1 MNNYRIYVEKRKGFE
16 VEAKSLLG
24 DFKEN
29 LQLTNLQNVRLLNVY
44 DLFNITSEDL
54 VKAKESIFAEPATDD
69 VYDEFDLTG
78 KKYFAVE
85 YLPGQ
90 FDQRADSAVQ
100 CLGLIT
106 ESADAAVKS
115 GKILILEGDI
125 STTDV
130 ERIKEYFIN
139 PIESREKDLASPLA
153 LDKVDAPEEVKFYDG
168 FVNLDN
174 EGVYA
179 FRKELGLAMSDKD
192 ILFVQNYFKNEEKRD
207 PSETEIRVLDTYWS
221 DHCRHTTFE
230 TEIKK
235 VTFPEGKFAEVL
247 QKTYEEYLESREY
260 VHGGKKPMSL
270 MDMATISGKEERKKG
285 NLPDLEVSDEINA
298 CSIRVKVDVEGVLE
312 DWLLMFKNETHN
324 HPTEI
329 EPFGGASTC
338 IGGAIRDPLSGR
350 SYVYQAMRV
359 TGAANINEKLEGTM
373 EGKLPQSRISKG
385 AAHGYSSYGNQ
396 IGLATTF
403 VKEIF
408 HEGYKAKRMEVG
420 AVVGAVKEDWVRR
433 EKPATGDI
441 IILLGG
447 KTGRDGC
454 GGATGSSKEHTTESI
469 TTCSAEVQKGNAPE
483 ERKIQKLFRNDKVTK
498 LIKKCNDFGA
508 GGVSV
513 AIGELADGLQ
523 IDLDKVPVKYLGLNG
538 TELSISESQERMA
551 VVVEPK
557 DVEEFCRYAALENL
571 ESSIAAIVTEEARL
585 VMNWKGKTIVN
596 LSRAFLDTNG
606 VRNEI
611 EVAVEDVKAD
621 FPQPKFEGNTT
632 KEKLINLLK
641 SDNVASQQGMV
652 EMFDS
657 HVGASTVLMPY
668 GGKYQLTEE
677 EASVQKVPVLGKE
690 SNTASIMT
698 FGYNPFISEWS
709 PFHGAA
715 YAVVESI
722 SKVVAVG
729 GKWQGIRFSFQ
740 EYFERLGNN
749 TETWGKPFS
758 ALLGTLFVQKGFGL
772 PAIGGKDSMSGTFN
786 NIHVPPTLISFAV
799 NTESADNIIS
809 AEFKNS
815 GNYVYVVKHNPTA
828 DMMPNIDE
836 LKANYD
842 FVYENVSN
850 AKIVSASTVKNGG
863 IAECLAKMSFG
874 NKVGVEVV
882 KEIDLF
888 SYDYGTLVVESVEEL
903 NFANA
908 ILIGKTTKAKEINI
922 LGETVSIDEAIKAY
936 LGTFDH
942 LYPRIVD
949 ETEKDLEI
957 RDYKGTVNIITKGL
971 YIKPNVFVPAFPG
984 TNSEY
989 DSVNAFIKAGANAK
1003 TLTFR
1008 NLNHNYIEE
1017 SIEAFVKEINNSQIL
1032 MFPGGFSAGDEPDG
1046 SGKFVANVLLNE
1058 RMKAAVEGLLNRGGL
1073 ILGICNGFQALI
1085 KSGLL
1090 PNGIIGDVTK
1100 DSPTLAKNNIN
1111 RHITKI
1117 VHTRI
1122 TSNNSPWLMNTPVGA
1137 IHEIAVSHG
1146 EGKFVASP
1154 ELIEELFK
1162 NGQVATQY
1170 VNLDGVPTMNGEFN
1184 PNGSFAAIEGITS
1197 ADGRILGK
1205 MGHSE
1210 RKGTNVFKN
1219 IIGEKDQLI
1228 FENGVKYFK

>member
-1 MNNYRIYVEKRKGFE
+1 MNNYRIYVEKKMGFE
-16 VEAKSLLG
+16 VEAKSLLAE
-24 DFKEN
+24 FKEN

-44 DLFNITSEDL
+44 DLFNINSEDL
-54 VKAKESIFAEPATDD
+54 AKAKDSIFAEPATDN
-69 VYDEFDLTG
+69 VYDEFDLEG

-100 CLGLIT
+100 CLSLISNNANVT
-106 ESADAAVKS
+106 VKS
-115 GKILILEGDI
+115 GKIIILEGNI
-125 STTDV
+125 NSNEV
-130 ERIKEYFIN
+130 FSIKNYFIN
-139 PIESREKDLASPLA
+139 PIESREKDLKSPLA
-153 LDKVDAPEEVKFYDG
+153 LDVVDTPEDVKFYEG
-168 FVNLDN
+168 FINLN
-174 EGVYA
+174 EESIFA
-179 FRKELGLAMSDKD
+179 FRKELGLAMSEKD

-235 VTFPEGKFAEVL
+235 ITFPKGQFSEVL
-247 QKTYEEYLESREY
+247 QNTFNEYLKSRDY

-285 NLPDLEVSDEINA
+285 NLDDLEVSDEINA
-298 CSIRVKVDVEGVLE
+298 CSIRVKVDIDGKLE

-359 TGAANINEKLEGTM
+359 TGAANINEKLEDTM

-408 HEGYKAKRMEVG
+408 HDGYKAKRMEVG

-469 TTCSAEVQKGNAPE
+469 SACSAEVQKGNAPE
-483 ERKIQKLFRNDKVTK
+483 ERKIQKLFRNEKVTR

-523 IDLDKVPVKYLGLNG
+523 INLDKVPVKYLGLNG
-538 TELSISESQERMA
+538 TELAISESQERMA
-551 VVVEPK
+551 VVVSPN
-557 DVEEFCRYAALENL
+557 DVEEFSKYAALENL
-571 ESSIAAIVTEEARL
+571 ETSIAAIVTEEARL
-585 VMNWKGKTIVN
+585 VMNWKGNTIVN

-611 EVAVEDVKAD
+611 EIEVEDVKES
-621 FPQPKFEGNTT
+621 FPKPEVEGNCIS
-632 KEKLINLLK
+632 EKIINLLK
-641 SDNVASQQGMV
+641 SDNIASQQGMV
-652 EMFDS
+652 EMFDN

-677 EASVQKVPVLGKE
+677 EASVQKIPVLGTE

-740 EYFERLGNN
+740 EYFERLGTNP
-749 TETWGKPFS
+749 ETWGKPFS
-758 ALLGTLFVQKGFGL
+758 ALLGTLFVQKEFGL

-815 GNYVYVVKHNPTA
+815 GNYVYLIKHNPTK
-828 DMMPNIDE
+828 DLMPNIQE
-836 LKANYD
+836 LKENYSFIYD
-842 FVYENVSN
+842 NIVSKN
-850 AKIVSASTVKNGG
+850 IISASTIKNGG
-863 IAECLAKMSFG
+863 IAEAISKMTFG
-874 NKVGVEVV
+874 NKIGVEIV
-882 KEIDLF
+882 KELDMF
-888 SYDYGTLVVESVEEL
+888 SYDYGTLVIESTCEL
-903 NFANA
+903 DYKNS
-908 ILIGKTTKAKEINI
+908 ILIGKTTKAQEIK
-922 LGETVSIDEAIKAY
+922 VIDETIKIDDAIKAY
-936 LGTFDH
+936 SGTFEH

-949 ETEKDLEI
+949 KDEKDLEI
-957 RDYKGTVNIITKGL
+957 RDYSHTVNVLTKGL
-971 YIKPNVFVPAFPG
+971 NIKPNVFVPAFPG

-1008 NLNHNYIEE
+1008 NLNSTYIEE
-1017 SIEAFVKEINNSQIL
+1017 SIEAFVNEINNSQIL

-1046 SGKFVANVLLNE
+1046 SGKFVANVLLNKKIKE
-1058 RMKAAVEGLLNRGGL
+1058 AVEGLLNRDGL

-1117 VHTRI
+1117 VHTRV
-1122 TSNNSPWLMNTPVGA
+1122 TSNKSPWLMDTPVGS
-1137 IHEIAVSHG
+1137 IHEIPVSHG
-1146 EGKFVASP
+1146 EGKFVASK
-1154 ELIEELFK
+1154 ELVEELFK

-1170 VNLDGVPTMNGEFN
+1170 VNHDGIPTMNGEFN
-1184 PNGSFAAIEGITS
+1184 PNGSVSAIEGITS
-1197 ADGRILGK
+1197 LDGRILGK